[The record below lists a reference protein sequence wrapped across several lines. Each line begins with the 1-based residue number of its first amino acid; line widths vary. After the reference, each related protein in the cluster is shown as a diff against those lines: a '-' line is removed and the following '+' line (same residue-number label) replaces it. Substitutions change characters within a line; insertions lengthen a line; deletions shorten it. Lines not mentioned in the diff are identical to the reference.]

1 MKFRS
6 VNRRLEQK
14 VSKWLDYLYSNR
26 QVLNEEKVLN
36 SDLSVEL
43 RKDLAIQVHLESL
56 QRVKLFDDCETNL
69 LVELV
74 RRSFSRD
81 ENRASRLGQQAQ
93 ADLLRTGRLH
103 LSQGRHR
110 QGDVHHQTRS
120 TSRGQ
125 WWRDNY
131 VCRAER
137 RIGVRRDLHPEYSRF
152 EERQSSYRERQIVG
166 LFGSLHS
173 SQRRPLACLG

>member
-14 VSKWLDYLYSNR
+14 VTKWLDYLYSNR

-74 RRSFSRD
+74 SKDFD
-81 ENRASRLGQQAQ
+81 V
-93 ADLLRTGRLH
+93 
-103 LSQGRHR
+103 LSPGM
-110 QGDVHHQTRS
+110 
-120 TSRGQ
+120 
-125 WWRDNY
+125 
-131 VCRAER
+131 
-137 RIGVRRDLHPEYSRF
+137 RI
-152 EERQSSYRERQIVG
+152 
-166 LFGSLHS
+166 
-173 SQRRPLACLG
+173 